1 MYLREFITTGHKI
14 FGAASV
20 PAVDSSYLMPAA
32 PSIVSVSLDFGSNT
46 HENVYTYIIGNNGV
60 GKSSYFRTIISHFYA
75 NDGVNDAGTAA
86 AVEYLLDMNVSVD
99 KNFEI
104 TKKGI
109 KAVYGDIR
117 IVNFSRE
124 EGLISRFPRKDYFEF
139 NPQTKR
145 LSLTMLPLI
154 YNKHDKLSLL
164 ADAMGY
170 EEFQWS
176 QEMQFRLTVDLEKDK
191 TYVSRVNGFCIT
203 DLFEWI
209 NADGSEPIDVT
220 NALSSTIK
228 RWVENN
234 HLHAIEET
242 IKDRI
247 RGTVVYGLLSA
258 IVKKR
263 IAKDGSISNVMSHN
277 VIDMYAGLSIQL
289 PEINK
294 LTPDDIWVIALLVD
308 MGFVKYNVLCNGV
321 RLEDMSSGEKSMLHL
336 YSSFA
341 SIPEIERGNLLVFYD
356 EPENSLHPQWQ
367 QQFPLVFS
375 TIVNNVYGIKKSH
388 FLFATHSPL
397 IIQNS
402 QKTSDKNVFV
412 LKFQREGGKF
422 ESNVITDIDAY
433 CIESLM
439 MDQFGLTYRRRR
451 KQEETN
457 NYVLQSQEDPIDSVV
472 ASRELKESISKL
484 FAEVCKDE

>member
-1 MYLREFITTGHKI
+1 MHLKEFITTGHKI

-20 PAVDSSYLMPAA
+20 PAIGSSYLMPAA
-32 PSIVSVSLDFGSNT
+32 PSIVSVSLEFGSDKK
-46 HENVYTYIIGNNGV
+46 ENVYTYIIGNNGV
-60 GKSSYFRTIISHFYA
+60 GKSSYFKTIISHFYA
-75 NDGVNDAGTAA
+75 NDGVNDEGTAA
-86 AVEYLLDMNVSVD
+86 AVEYLFDMNVSVD

-117 IVNFSRE
+117 IVNFTRE

-139 NPQTKR
+139 NPQTKS

-164 ADAMGY
+164 ADVMGY
-170 EEFQWS
+170 ERVQWS
-176 QEMQFRLTVDLEKDK
+176 QEMQFRLTADLKQGK
-191 TYVSRVNGFCIT
+191 TYVSKSKGVCII

-209 NADGSEPIDVT
+209 NDDNREQISDT
-220 NALSSTIK
+220 NALSTTIK
-228 RWVENN
+228 RWIEKN
-234 HLHAIEET
+234 HLHALADSV
-242 IKDRI
+242 KDRI
-247 RGTVVYGLLSA
+247 RGTVVYDLISS

-263 IAKDGSISNVMSHN
+263 IAKDGSISNALPQN

-294 LTPDDIWVIALLVD
+294 LTPDDIWLIALLVD
-308 MGFVKYNVLCNGV
+308 MGFVKYNVLCNEV

-375 TIVNNVYGIKKSH
+375 AIVNNVYGIKNSH

-402 QKTSDKNVFV
+402 QKTSDKKVFV
-412 LKFQREGGKF
+412 LKFQRDDGRF
-422 ESNVITDIDAY
+422 ESNVISDIDAY

-439 MDQFGLTYRRRR
+439 MDQFGLTYRSTQ
-451 KQEETN
+451 KQGEIN
-457 NYVLQSQEDPIDSVV
+457 KYVLTSQEDPIDTVI
-472 ASRELKESISKL
+472 ASHDLKESIGKL

>member
-1 MYLREFITTGHKI
+1 
-14 FGAASV
+14 
-20 PAVDSSYLMPAA
+20 
-32 PSIVSVSLDFGSNT
+32 
-46 HENVYTYIIGNNGV
+46 
-60 GKSSYFRTIISHFYA
+60 
-75 NDGVNDAGTAA
+75 
-86 AVEYLLDMNVSVD
+86 MNVSVD

-124 EGLISRFPRKDYFEF
+124 EGLISRFHRKDYFEF

-209 NADGSEPIDVT
+209 NDDGSEPIDVT

-277 VIDMYAGLSIQL
+277 VIDMYEGLSIQL

-294 LTPDDIWVIALLVD
+294 LTSDVLVALNTD
-308 MGFVKYNVLCNGV
+308 
-321 RLEDMSSGEKSMLHL
+321 SG
-336 YSSFA
+336 
-341 SIPEIERGNLLVFYD
+341 RG
-356 EPENSLHPQWQ
+356 E
-367 QQFPLVFS
+367 S
-375 TIVNNVYGIKKSH
+375 TITKLQLKDRPYLVESRIRSYSQVYKLLQATSEILGIYTR
-388 FLFATHSPL
+388 L
-397 IIQNS
+397 
-402 QKTSDKNVFV
+402 
-412 LKFQREGGKF
+412 
-422 ESNVITDIDAY
+422 
-433 CIESLM
+433 
-439 MDQFGLTYRRRR
+439 RRTLLPRR
-451 KQEETN
+451 K
-457 NYVLQSQEDPIDSVV
+457 L
-472 ASRELKESISKL
+472 
-484 FAEVCKDE
+484 